1 MLSLLT
7 ELFKIDVEYEDEFGK
22 VHPHI
27 LKIAGSVWEKS
38 GNFFSGIIQDQ
49 HECFRILMKAAILV
63 SQKYTTGTDTI
74 ENPKS
79 YLYTTFRHLV
89 LAEAR
94 RQKRHSELEIEETKK
109 QFEIFS
115 ISESEKVCQKILIS
129 ELRRR
134 MDSWTRDVFDMQIL
148 GYQYKNLVPKYG
160 LSENV
165 IRSKYSKNLLKLK
178 NQIQAEMKNIEKE
191 LGGKT

>member
-1 MLSLLT
+1 MLSLLS

-38 GNFFSGIIQDQ
+38 GKFFSGIIQDQ

-89 LAEAR
+89 MAEAR
-94 RQKRHSELEIEETKK
+94 RQKRHSELEIEEAKK

-115 ISESEKVCQKILIS
+115 ICESEKVCQKILIS

-134 MDSWTRDVFDMQIL
+134 MDFWTRDVFDMQIF
-148 GYQYKNLVPKYG
+148 GYQYKDMVPKYG